1 MSGWQFKCT
10 GWPWWLVLPLAA
22 LAAWLIVRLYRL
34 ETAALSAQFRRLV
47 LTLRASALV
56 LLILFFLEPT
66 LTRKTVHNVP
76 PLVGVLVDQSGS
88 MAVKDE
94 GMSPGLKLGEAIA
107 LNLIPANLR
116 PVKTNAADQAA
127 ADSALV
133 AAATE
138 GSPVAKGLAALN
150 AMSRYDRA
158 VRLAQQKVLP
168 ALQGKAQVKVFAF
181 DTGLTPLDLD
191 KPARLLP
198 NRPTDYEACLAA
210 LARTWG
216 QAYVGGLVLLSD
228 GRQTAGGDPG
238 PVVRSLK
245 ARGAFVTG
253 LLVGDTGVPADA
265 AVAEITGSSEVFR
278 GENLLLTVRYR
289 ITETNDL
296 DWDLVIALAGREMG
310 RRTVRGSGHWEYET
324 FTFAATNAGIN
335 IYQARIELAREQSAD
350 LPLVAVGSVALEV
363 WKGVNGNRVADLVN
377 QPAFKRTADMSTSL
391 SRLEY
396 ANRGEQ
402 YGARIR
408 GFLIPPQ
415 NGNYTFWICSDDGS
429 ELWVSPSG
437 FPKDKTKVAYVTDYV
452 PRGAW
457 ESLVSQKSAPITLKA
472 RQACYFEVLHKQ
484 GGGED
489 HLAVG
494 WELPDHSMERPIP
507 AARLA
512 PFDDA
517 SLNRL
522 AQHKPETARSRTN
535 LWKEISLANNAAECS
550 VAVNEDPIQVLLAD
564 STPRWE
570 SRYLA
575 AMFERDRRVHLTRR
589 YHSVIVDDPSAALL
603 PKNQAE
609 WDAYDMVCLGDL
621 DINELPPEQ
630 QRMAGSFV
638 ARRGG
643 FLACLA
649 GPRGLP
655 RAFSL
660 GAVANFLPVRVSLP
674 GSRDPEPVTA
684 LLTTEGADHPIMQ
697 VLNDPSLNRKLWPLL
712 PLLQWV
718 ADSVVAKP
726 GAAVLLAAQNP
737 AKTPIVVAHRYGAGR
752 VFWMGTDESWRW
764 RDRLGER
771 IHQTFWLQV
780 MRWGLAGR
788 LRGQDPRLQVGLD
801 RYLLAPGESAEFK
814 VRVARN
820 IGEPPVDPPDVTLT
834 RLAEDGTPVAGCSRT
849 IALTGLPEAPGIW
862 RAALEAPEPG
872 TWRLTATHHDRE
884 LQGLAEA
891 RDLVVRSEN
900 GLETLDLSGDLPN
913 LNRLAKAGGL
923 WAGTLDQTDA
933 LLRDLTDKLKP
944 RHQEQREAIRFWS
957 SYLSMTL
964 VVALLCVEWVLRKRL
979 GLP

>member
-1 MSGWQFKCT
+1 MNGWQLKCT

-22 LAAWLIVRLYRL
+22 AAAFLLLRLYRL
-34 ETAALSAQFRRLV
+34 ETAGLAPQFRRLV
-47 LTLRASALV
+47 LALRASALV
-56 LLILFFLEPT
+56 LLVLFFLEPT
-66 LTRKTVHNVP
+66 FTRRTVESVP
-76 PLVGVLVDQSGS
+76 PLVAVLVDQSGS
-88 MAVKDE
+88 MAVKDD
-94 GMSPGLKLGEAIA
+94 GMAPGLKLGEAVA

-116 PVKTNAADQAA
+116 PARTNTVEQAI
-127 ADSALV
+127 ADSALIA
-133 AAATE
+133 AAAT
-138 GSPVAKGLAALN
+138 GSPVAKGLAALDG
-150 AMSRYDRA
+150 MSRYERA

-168 ALQGKAQVKVFAF
+168 ALQGKAQAKVFAF
-181 DTGLTPLDLD
+181 DTGLTPLGLD
-191 KPARLLP
+191 QPAGLLP

-210 LARTWG
+210 LGRTWG
-216 QAYVGGLVLLSD
+216 QAYVGGVVLLSD

-238 PVVRSLK
+238 PVIRSLR

-253 LLVGDTGVPADA
+253 LLVGDPGEPADA
-265 AVAEITGSSEVFR
+265 AIAEITGSSEVFR
-278 GENLLLTVRYR
+278 GENLPLTVRYR
-289 ITETNDL
+289 VTATNDL
-296 DWDLVIALAGREMG
+296 DWDLIITQVGRELE

-335 IYQARIELAREQSAD
+335 LYQARIELAREQRGD
-350 LPLVAVGSVALEV
+350 LPLVTVGPIVLEV
-363 WKGVNGNRVADLVN
+363 WKGVTGNRVADLVSH
-377 QPAFKRTADMSTSL
+377 PAFQRPGDTSTSL
-391 SRLEY
+391 SQLQY
-396 ANRGEQ
+396 GNRGEQ
-402 YGARIR
+402 YGARVR

-415 NGNYTFWICSDDGS
+415 NGHYTFWICSDDGS
-429 ELWVSPSG
+429 KLWISPSG
-437 FPKDKTKVAYVTDYV
+437 LPKDKVKVAYVTDYV
-452 PRGAW
+452 PRGTW
-457 ESLVSQKSAPITLKA
+457 ESQASQKSALVTLKA
-472 RQACYFEVLHKQ
+472 LHACYFEVLHKQ

-494 WELPDHSMERPIP
+494 WELPDHSLERPIP
-507 AARLA
+507 AGRLA
-512 PFDDA
+512 PLSEA
-517 SLNRL
+517 ALNRL
-522 AQHKPETARSRTN
+522 AQPRPEGSRSRTN

-550 VAVNEDPIQVLLAD
+550 VAVNEDPIQVLLVD

-575 AMFERDRRVHLTRR
+575 AMFERDRRVRLTRR
-589 YHSVIVDDPSAALL
+589 YHSVIVDDPGATLL
-603 PKNQAE
+603 PKSQAE

-630 QRMAGSFV
+630 QRFAGNFV

-660 GAVANFLPVRVSLP
+660 GAVANFLPVRVTLP
-674 GSRDPEPVTA
+674 GNRDPEPVTVS
-684 LLTTEGADHPIMQ
+684 LTAEGADHPIMQ
-697 VLNDPSLNRKLWPLL
+697 VLNDPGVNRKLWPLL
-712 PLLQWV
+712 PPLQWI

-771 IHQTFWLQV
+771 VHQTFWLQV

-814 VRVARN
+814 VRVARKA
-820 IGEPPVDPPDVTLT
+820 GEPPVDPPDVTIT
-834 RLAEDGTPVAGCSRT
+834 RLADDGTPVAGSSRP
-849 IALTGLPEAPGIW
+849 IAMTGLPEAPAIW
-862 RAALEAPEPG
+862 HTALEAPEPG
-872 TWRLTATHHDRE
+872 TWRVTATHRDRE
-884 LQGLAEA
+884 LQGLAET
-891 RDLVVRSEN
+891 RDLVVRSES

-923 WAGTLDQTDA
+923 WAGTLDQTDT
-933 LLRDLTDKLKP
+933 LLRDITAKLKP
-944 RHQEQREAIRFWS
+944 RHQERREAIRFWS

-964 VVALLCVEWVLRKRL
+964 VVTLLCVEWVLRKRL

>member
-22 LAAWLIVRLYRL
+22 LAAWLILRLYRL
-34 ETAALSAQFRRLV
+34 ETSSLTARFRRWV
-47 LTLRASALV
+47 LTLRTSALV
-56 LLILFFLEPT
+56 LLVLFFLEPT
-66 LTRKTVHNVP
+66 LSRKKVDNVQP
-76 PLVGVLVDQSGS
+76 IVGVLVDQSGS

-94 GMSPGLKLGEAIA
+94 GMPPGLKLGEAIA

-116 PVKTNAADQAA
+116 LIRTNAAEQAA
-127 ADSALV
+127 ADAAVV
-133 AAATE
+133 AAAKE
-138 GSPVAKGLAALN
+138 GSPVAKGLALLD

-158 VRLAQQKVLP
+158 IRLTQQKVLP
-168 ALQGKAQVKVFAF
+168 ALQGKAQARVFAF
-181 DTGLTPLDLD
+181 DTSLVPLELD

-216 QAYVGGLVLLSD
+216 QSYVGGLVLLSD
-228 GRQTAGGDPG
+228 GRPTAGGDPG
-238 PVVRSLK
+238 PVIRSLK
-245 ARGAFVTG
+245 ARGALVTG

-265 AVAEITGSSEVFR
+265 VVAEITGSSEVFR
-278 GENLLLTVRYR
+278 GEKLPLAVRYR
-289 ITETNDL
+289 ITQTNDL
-296 DWDLVIALAGREMG
+296 EWDLVISQAGQEME

-324 FTFAATNAGIN
+324 FTFAPTNAGIN
-335 IYQARIELAREQSAD
+335 LYQARIEPAREQRAD
-350 LPLVAVGSVALEV
+350 FPLVTHGPVVLEV
-363 WKGVNGNRVADLVN
+363 WKGVNGNRVADLLN
-377 QPAFKRTADMSTSL
+377 HPNFKRAPDTSG
-391 SRLEY
+391 SINQLEY
-396 ANRGEQ
+396 ASRGEQ
-402 YGARIR
+402 YGARVR

-415 NGNYTFWICSDDGS
+415 NGNYTIWICSDDGS
-429 ELWVSPSG
+429 ELWLSPSG
-437 FPKDKTKVAYVTDYV
+437 FPKDKVKVAYVTDYV

-457 ESLVSQKSAPITLKA
+457 ESQVSQKSAPITLKA
-472 RQACYFEVLHKQ
+472 RHACYFEVLHKQ

-489 HLAVG
+489 YLAVG

-507 AARLA
+507 ATRLA
-512 PFDDA
+512 PFDDEV
-517 SLNRL
+517 LKRL
-522 AQHKPETARSRTN
+522 AQQKPETSRNRTN
-535 LWKEISLANNAAECS
+535 LWKEISLANNTAECS
-550 VAVNEDPIQVLLAD
+550 VAVNEDPIQVLLVD

-589 YHSVIVDDPSAALL
+589 YHSVIVDDRSAALL

-630 QRMAGSFV
+630 QRLAGSFV

-674 GSRDPEPVTA
+674 GNRDPEPVSVS
-684 LLTTEGADHPIMQ
+684 LTTEGTDHPIMQ
-697 VLNDPSLNRKLWPLL
+697 VLNDPGLNRSLWPLL
-712 PLLQWV
+712 PPLQWV

-737 AKTPIVVAHRYGAGR
+737 AKTPIVAAHRYGAGR

-771 IHQTFWLQV
+771 VHQTFWLQV

-801 RYLLAPGESAEFK
+801 RYLLGPGESTELK
-814 VRVARN
+814 VRVGRKS
-820 IGEPPVDPPDVTLT
+820 GEPPVEPPDVTLV
-834 RLAEDGTPVAGCSRT
+834 RLAENGTPIAGSSRT
-849 IALTGLPEAPGIW
+849 VSLTELPEAPAIW
-862 RAALEAPEPG
+862 KATLEAPETA
-872 TWRLTATHHDRE
+872 TWRLTATHRDSE
-884 LQGLAEA
+884 LQGLVET

-913 LNRLAKAGGL
+913 LNRLATPADSGRAP
-923 WAGTLDQTDA
+923 WT
-933 LLRDLTDKLKP
+933 RP
-944 RHQEQREAIRFWS
+944 MPS
-957 SYLSMTL
+957 
-964 VVALLCVEWVLRKRL
+964 
-979 GLP
+979 

>member
-1 MSGWQFKCT
+1 M
-10 GWPWWLVLPLAA
+10 
-22 LAAWLIVRLYRL
+22 
-34 ETAALSAQFRRLV
+34 
-47 LTLRASALV
+47 LTLRASTLV

-66 LTRKTVHNVP
+66 LTRKKVDSVP
-76 PLVGVLVDQSGS
+76 PIVGVLVDQSGS

-94 GMSPGLKLGEAIA
+94 GMSPGMKLGEAIA
-107 LNLIPANLR
+107 LNLIPADLR
-116 PVKTNAADQAA
+116 PVKTNAAEQAA

-133 AAATE
+133 AAAPA
-138 GSPVAKGLAALN
+138 GSPAARGLAALDT
-150 AMSRYDRA
+150 MSRYDRA

-168 ALQGKAQVKVFAF
+168 ALQGKAQAKIFAF
-181 DTGLTPLDLD
+181 DTSLTPLELD

-216 QAYVGGLVLLSD
+216 QAYVGGLMLLSD

-238 PVVRSLK
+238 PVIRSLK
-245 ARGAFVTG
+245 ARGAYVAG
-253 LLVGDTGVPADA
+253 VLVGDTGVPADA
-265 AVAEITGSSEVFR
+265 AIADITGSSEVFR
-278 GENLLLTVRYR
+278 GEKLPLTVRYR
-289 ITETNDL
+289 ITQTNDL
-296 DWDLVIALAGREMG
+296 DWDLVITQAGREME
-310 RRTVRGSGHWEYET
+310 RRTVHGSGHWEYET
-324 FTFAATNAGIN
+324 FTFAPTNAGIN
-335 IYQARIELAREQSAD
+335 LYQARIERAREQSAD
-350 LPLVAVGSVALEV
+350 LPSVAVGSAALEV

-377 QPAFKRTADMSTSL
+377 HPAFKRAADTSGSL
-391 SRLEY
+391 SQLEY
-396 ANRGEQ
+396 ASRGEQ
-402 YGARIR
+402 YGARVR

-415 NGNYTFWICSDDGS
+415 SGNYTFWICSDDGS

-437 FPKDKTKVAYVTDYV
+437 LPKDKVKVAYVADYV

-457 ESLVSQKSAPITLKA
+457 ESQVSQKSAPITLKA
-472 RQACYFEVLHKQ
+472 RHACYFEVLHKQ
-484 GGGED
+484 GSGED
-489 HLAVG
+489 HLAVS
-494 WELPDHSMERPIP
+494 WELPDHLMERPIP
-507 AARLA
+507 AGRLA
-512 PFDDA
+512 LFDDA
-517 SLNRL
+517 ALKRL
-522 AQHKPETARSRTN
+522 AQQKTDTPRSRTN

-550 VAVNEDPIQVLLAD
+550 VAVNEDPIQVLLVD

-589 YHSVIVDDPSAALL
+589 YHSVIVDDRSAVLL

-630 QRMAGSFV
+630 QRLAGSFV

-674 GSRDPEPVTA
+674 GNRDPEPVTVS
-684 LLTTEGADHPIMQ
+684 LTTEGADHPIMQ
-697 VLNDPSLNRKLWPLL
+697 VLNDPSLNRNLWPLL
-712 PLLQWV
+712 PPLQWV

-737 AKTPIVVAHRYGAGR
+737 AKTPIVAAHRYGAGR

-771 IHQTFWLQV
+771 VHQTFWLQV

-788 LRGQDPRLQVGLD
+788 LRGQDPRLQAGLD

-814 VRVARN
+814 VRVARKM
-820 IGEPPVDPPDVTLT
+820 GEPPVDPPDVTLT
-834 RLAEDGTPVAGCSRT
+834 RLAENGTPLVGSSRT
-849 IALTGLPEAPGIW
+849 ISLTGLPEAPAIW
-862 RAALEAPEPG
+862 HAALEAPEPG
-872 TWRLTATHHDRE
+872 TWRLTATHRDSE
-884 LQGLAEA
+884 LQGLAET
-891 RDLVVRSEN
+891 RDLVVRSES
-900 GLETLDLSGDLPN
+900 GLETLDLSGDLPS

-923 WAGTLDQTDA
+923 RAGTLDQTDA

-944 RHQEQREAIRFWS
+944 RHQVQRDAIRFWS
-957 SYLSMTL
+957 SYLSLALIMT
-964 VVALLCVEWVLRKRL
+964 LLCVEWVLRKRL